1 MASELFVD
9 NITGKT
15 GTSGSAP
22 ITLSGNAATLGSGVT
37 FPSNHPQ
44 QTQIVSI
51 AAKQTFSSSTLAAVT
66 SFNKTV
72 TVKVAGSKMLVQLFL
87 SACVV
92 SNENNSNGWII
103 NLTESTTS
111 LNFVWDDHSGWTNAA
126 ANKTFPISLSYLHTH
141 SQSVDATLTYTP
153 KFANRHNGSSVNFNA
168 HYSGTSGD
176 NLRESYMII
185 TEIPQ

>member
-1 MASELFVD
+1 MATFKINGKNFATQSG
-9 NITGKT
+9 TGEPT
-15 GTSGSAP
+15 VS
-22 ITLSGNAATLGSGVT
+22 
-37 FPSNHPQ
+37 SNVIVASNQFQ

-51 AAKQTFSSSTLAAVT
+51 AAAQTFSSSTLAAVT
-66 SFNKTV
+66 NFNKTV

-87 SACVV
+87 SACIV
-92 SNENNSNGWII
+92 SNQNSSNGWII

-111 LNFVWDDHSGWTNAA
+111 LNFVWDDHSGWTNQTT
-126 ANKTFPISLSYLHTH
+126 NKTFPLSLSYLHTH

-153 KFANRHNGSSVNFNA
+153 KFANRNNGEKVTFNA

>member
-1 MASELFVD
+1 MGSTLKVD
-9 NITGKT
+9 NIV
-15 GTSGSAP
+15 GTSGTSAP
-22 ITLSGNAATLGSGVT
+22 ITLSGDTATLGSGIT

-51 AAKQTFSSSTLAAVT
+51 AAKQSFTSSTLAAVT
-66 SFNKTV
+66 NFNKTV
-72 TVKVAGSKMLVQLFL
+72 TVKVAGSKILVQLFL
-87 SACVV
+87 SACLV
-92 SNENNSNGWII
+92 SNENSSNGWVI

-111 LNFVWDDHSGWTNAA
+111 LNFVWDDQTGWTNGA

-176 NLRESYMII
+176 NLRESYMIL

>member
-1 MASELFVD
+1 MGSIKIAGK
-9 NITGKT
+9 NIVTQ
-15 GTSGSAP
+15 SGSDEPTIA
-22 ITLSGNAATLGSGVT
+22 
-37 FPSNHPQ
+37 SNVIVASNQFQ

-51 AAKQTFSSSTLAAVT
+51 AAAQIFSTSTLTAVT
-66 SFNKTV
+66 NFNKTV

-87 SACVV
+87 SACLV
-92 SNENNSNGWII
+92 SNQNSSNGWKI

-111 LNFVWDDHSGWTNAA
+111 LNFVWDDHSGWSNQSTNKA
-126 ANKTFPISLSYLHTH
+126 FPISLSYLHTH

-153 KFANRHNGSSVNFNA
+153 KFANRNNGSSVNFNA

>member
-1 MASELFVD
+1 MATFKINGKNFATQD
-9 NITGKT
+9 GTGEPT
-15 GTSGSAP
+15 VS
-22 ITLSGNAATLGSGVT
+22 
-37 FPSNHPQ
+37 SNVIVASNQFQ

-51 AAKQTFSSSTLAAVT
+51 AAKQSFSSSTLAAVT
-66 SFNKTV
+66 NFNKTV

-92 SNENNSNGWII
+92 SNENNSNGWVI

-111 LNFVWDDHSGWTNAA
+111 LNFVWDDQTGWTNGA

-153 KFANRHNGSSVNFNA
+153 KFANRHNGSSVNFNT